1 MRADIHCR
9 FVNTTADR
17 YRARAD
23 AFERKV
29 AAVRPHQWSNQS
41 PCADWK
47 ARDVVGHIV
56 DMHGVMLAPLGRG
69 LSPAPSVAENP
80 LAAFVAARA
89 DVTAVLAD
97 PDLAGTEIDAPFV
110 GRITVEQHIDQIV
123 SADMVIHGWDLARA
137 TGQDDVIDPDEV
149 ERGLQDWDRAVQ
161 ALGLEILRMP
171 GVYGPEV
178 KVPGEASSQERL
190 LGLLGRLG

>member
-1 MRADIHCR
+1 
-9 FVNTTADR
+9 VTTIADR
-17 YRARAD
+17 YRTRAD

-29 AAVRPHQWSNQS
+29 EAVRPDQWSNRS

-69 LSPAPSVAENP
+69 LSPAPSVSDDP
-80 LAAFVAARA
+80 LGAFVAARA
-89 DVTAVLAD
+89 DVEAVLAD
-97 PDLAGTEIDAPFV
+97 PDLAGTEFDSRFV
-110 GRITVEQHIDQIV
+110 GPMTVEQHIDQVV
-123 SADMVIHGWDLARA
+123 SADLVIHGWDLARA
-137 TGQDDVIDPDEV
+137 TGQDDVIAPDEV
-149 ERGLQDWDRAVQ
+149 ERAWQDWERSVAS
-161 ALGLEILRMP
+161 LGIDILRAP

-190 LGLLGRLG
+190 LGLLGRSSNQE